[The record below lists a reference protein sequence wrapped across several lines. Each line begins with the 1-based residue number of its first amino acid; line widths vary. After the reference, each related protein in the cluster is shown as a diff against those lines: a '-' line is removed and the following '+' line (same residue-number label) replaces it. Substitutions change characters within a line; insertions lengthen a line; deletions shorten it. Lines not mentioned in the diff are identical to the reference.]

1 MAAKKK
7 RRTVRKS
14 KTRKPKARKRKAKR
28 KGKGTAPLAILK
40 KRLVKLSKIVK
51 SRGG

>member
-1 MAAKKK
+1 MAAKK
-7 RRTVRKS
+7 R
-14 KTRKPKARKRKAKR
+14 RKAKSATGKKR
-28 KGKGTAPLAILK
+28 KKAKSRKAKSKHVPLTVLK